1 MFYVV
6 LKLLK
11 IILFYSKYLI
21 GKIFACVKT
30 FKNNFLLTML
40 DKTLFI
46 ILFLIPNF
54 VCAQT
59 DYNFG
64 ITHKFIVNSF
74 ERKSNEIPTMFSDLP
89 RGMEISL
96 SKHITKQFHLNLPF
110 RTGFANFQN
119 DTTNSSFWAT
129 DIQMIYSPIISF
141 FNPYIGT
148 GVGIQRSND
157 ALDWGFPINAG
168 INFKIDKSFF
178 VNFQLTYRKSLS
190 DLKSSFHYGIGI
202 TFRMK
207 EIVKPTP
214 TQPFMIPI
222 PTDNPI
228 NNDIVGID
236 RSLITLISLDSIG
249 DYSKRKIEGLT
260 ENTFVKNDSLS
271 LNIGK
276 VTSNTEGVKLK
287 NETSYKALNIQNIT
301 FEINQ
306 NKLNQKGYAILDSI
320 VQYLNFYATASLRI
334 EGHTDNSGS
343 NDFNQKL
350 SVTRADA
357 CMNYLIQKGISV
369 NRLIVIGFGE
379 YKPLFN
385 NGTLL
390 GRQKNRRVEFVS
402 FPASQ

>member
-1 MFYVV
+1 M
-6 LKLLK
+6 LNKILL
-11 IILFYSKYLI
+11 
-21 GKIFACVKT
+21 
-30 FKNNFLLTML
+30 FLL
-40 DKTLFI
+40 FSI
-46 ILFLIPNF
+46 QNI
-54 VCAQT
+54 VYAQT
-59 DYNFG
+59 DYKFG

-74 ERKSNEIPTMFSDLP
+74 ERKSNEIPTSFSDLP
-89 RGMEISL
+89 RGMELSL
-96 SKHITKQFHLNLPF
+96 SRHITKQFHLNLPF

-157 ALDWGFPINAG
+157 ALDFGFPINAG
-168 INFKIDKSFF
+168 INLKIDKSFF
-178 VNFQLTYRKSLS
+178 VNFQLTYRKSLNEF
-190 DLKSSFHYGIGI
+190 KNSFHYGIGI

-214 TQPFMIPI
+214 KQPFMIPI
-222 PTDNPI
+222 PTENPI
-228 NNDIVGID
+228 YNDIVAID
-236 RSLITLISLDSIG
+236 RSLLTLISLDSICG
-249 DYSKRKIEGLT
+249 YSKRKKEEST

-271 LNIGK
+271 IERGR
-276 VTSNTEGVKLK
+276 VASNTEGVKLK
-287 NETSYKALNIQNIT
+287 NEASYKALNIQNIT

-320 VQYLNFYATASLRI
+320 VQYLNFYPTANLRI

-343 NDFNQKL
+343 NSFNQKL

-357 CMNYLIQKGISV
+357 CMNYLIQKGIAV
-369 NRLIVIGFGE
+369 NRLIAIGFGE
-379 YKPLFN
+379 EQPLFN
-385 NGTLL
+385 NATLL

-402 FPASQ
+402 FPSSQ